1 MAEEKNKELFL
12 EKLKSL
18 RELQGL
24 TEQQAS
30 IIAGVD
36 LITYREFERGDTT
49 PSEGQIAR
57 LCIFCDLHPDWLKL
71 PKRSIEAFESEVY
84 KAINKRRKRRVQY
97 RGNKPALLGEKL
109 GVIRKAH
116 HLTQQQMGQ
125 ILRVTGETYMP
136 YEWGSIVM
144 AQVTFELCCEFFR
157 VNPENLLNDN
167 ISVEMFSAEYRNKID
182 DPRRS

>member
-1 MAEEKNKELFL
+1 MADEKKLFI

-24 TEQQAS
+24 TEKQSS

-36 LITYREFERGDTT
+36 VITYREFESGETA

-57 LCIFCDLHPDWLKL
+57 LCNFCAIHSDWLML
-71 PKRSIEAFESEVY
+71 PKRSIEAFETEVY

-97 RGNKPALLGEKL
+97 RGNKPNLLGGKL

-125 ILRVTGETYMP
+125 ILRVTEDTYRT
-136 YEWGSIVM
+136 YEWNYIVM
-144 AQVTFELCCEFFR
+144 AQVTFELCCEFFH
-157 VNPENLLNDN
+157 VNPESLLNDN
-167 ISVEMFSAEYRNKID
+167 ISVEIFSAEYQSKMD

>member
-1 MAEEKNKELFL
+1 MADEKKLFI

-24 TEQQAS
+24 TEKQSS

-36 LITYREFERGDTT
+36 VITYREFESGETT

-57 LCIFCDLHPDWLKL
+57 LCNFCAIHSDWLML
-71 PKRSIEAFESEVY
+71 PKRSIEAFETEVY

-97 RGNKPALLGEKL
+97 RGNKPNLLGGKL

-116 HLTQQQMGQ
+116 HLTQQ
-125 ILRVTGETYMP
+125 
-136 YEWGSIVM
+136 
-144 AQVTFELCCEFFR
+144 
-157 VNPENLLNDN
+157 
-167 ISVEMFSAEYRNKID
+167 
-182 DPRRS
+182 